1 MYARTKTGIAPE
13 FVRFMGNDNQD
24 MVKAPNAPF
33 YLLRPETVETM
44 FVLFQLTGDEVYREW
59 GWEIFTSI
67 EQYCR
72 TDIAYASIDDVGSN
86 QPRQDDRMESFFLA
100 ETLKYLYLLMD
111 PETEVDILKKVRLFR
126 CPDKMQQCD
135 FVFICLSH
143 INNSSYT
150 SSLYVVSLVCF
161 ALFLSTVLS
170 HAACL

>member
-1 MYARTKTGIAPE
+1 
-13 FVRFMGNDNQD
+13 MGNDNQD

-111 PETEVDILKKVRLFR
+111 PETEVDILEKFSNTKVKHHRSNEQCLLFAYH
-126 CPDKMQQCD
+126 DMNG
-135 FVFICLSH
+135 L
-143 INNSSYT
+143 
-150 SSLYVVSLVCF
+150 
-161 ALFLSTVLS
+161 AL
-170 HAACL
+170 